1 MFTEQTMDHLALSNM
16 PAPQTPEKARAQA
29 AAKAQRGAR
38 SALLGMGVSAVLG
51 AVKIAGGIV
60 GHSYALIADGV
71 ESLLDIASALAVW
84 GGLKISASDPNR
96 RFPYGY
102 GKAEALV
109 GILIA
114 AGLLATALVLA
125 VQSVR
130 EIMQPHRAPA
140 AWTLG
145 VLGVVVVAKELL
157 FRWLVS
163 TASDIGSHAVE
174 SDAWHHR
181 SDALTSLTAAAG
193 IGVALWGG
201 PGYESADDWAALFAC
216 GLIAFNGGRLL
227 RNGLREVLDAAPRDD
242 TLERVRAIAG
252 AVDGVAGIDDCRA
265 RRSGL
270 GWLIDI
276 HVEVDGDLPV
286 REGHRI
292 AHDVKDALLAAD
304 LRVLDALV
312 HIEPAGGVDGSSR

>member
-1 MFTEQTMDHLALSNM
+1 MT
-16 PAPQTPEKARAQA
+16 APQTPDDARAQVA
-29 AAKAQRGAR
+29 ANAQRGAR
-38 SALLGMGVSAVLG
+38 SALLGMGVSIALG
-51 AVKIAGGIV
+51 AVKIFSGIV

-71 ESLLDIASALAVW
+71 ESLLDVTSALAVW
-84 GGLKISASDPNR
+84 GGLKISATDPNR

-125 VQSVR
+125 VQCVR
-130 EIMQPHRAPA
+130 EIMQPHQAPE

-145 VLGVVVVAKELL
+145 VLAVVVIAKELL
-157 FRWLVS
+157 FRRLVH
-163 TASDIGSHAVE
+163 TGGEIGSQAVE

-181 SDALTSLTAAAG
+181 SDALTSLAAAVG

-201 PGYESADDWAALFAC
+201 PGYESADDWAALAAC
-216 GLIAFNGGRLL
+216 GLIAFNGVRLL

-252 AVDGVAGIDDCRA
+252 AVEGVTGIDDCRA

-270 GWLIDI
+270 GWLVDI

-292 AHDVKDALLAAD
+292 AHAVKDALLAAD

-312 HIEPAGGVDGSSR
+312 HIEPAGGVGGA

>member
-1 MFTEQTMDHLALSNM
+1 MT
-16 PAPQTPEKARAQA
+16 TPPTPDDARAEA
-29 AAKAQRGAR
+29 AAKAQQGVRA
-38 SALLGMGVSAVLG
+38 ALVGMGVSAALG
-51 AVKIAGGIV
+51 AVKIFSGVV

-84 GGLKISASDPNR
+84 GGLKVSAADPNR

-109 GILIA
+109 GLLIA

-130 EIMQPHRAPA
+130 EILQPHRAPA
-140 AWTLG
+140 AWTLA
-145 VLGVVVVAKELL
+145 VLAVVVIAKELL
-157 FRWLVS
+157 FRRLVR

-181 SDALTSLTAAAG
+181 SDALTSLTAAVG
-193 IGVALWGG
+193 ISIALWGG
-201 PGYESADDWAALFAC
+201 PGYEAADDWAALFAC
-216 GLIAFNGGRLL
+216 GLIALNGGRLL

-270 GWLIDI
+270 GWLVDI
-276 HVEVDGDLPV
+276 HVEVDGELPV

-292 AHDVKDALLAAD
+292 AHAVKDALLAAD
-304 LRVLDALV
+304 LHVLDALV
-312 HIEPAGGVDGSSR
+312 HIEPAGGVG